1 MKKILSA
8 LISLI
13 MLFSIVS
20 VTPVMA
26 DSISGTYTFV
36 DTCYSPELGI
46 YVAVAKDLSSGTTPA
61 QIYVSDN
68 GSDWTLKKTLSQAK
82 HFGNPNTRQVVVWWE
97 KEQKFVLA
105 ANNKIFISD
114 DGTTWS
120 ESTNESMVGSNT
132 TVATNGQTL
141 ALAAGGVVKVYNS
154 LDDTPPISSDST
166 AFKLVDKS
174 AVAKT
179 IGLTPS
185 DPMRYAVGDQYKIWY
200 FDAEGTKTTL
210 TSNISA
216 QPYDMEYVEGFNG
229 WVMINGTAVLRILMN
244 DETTKYNNFSAM
256 KLSDGTDNTEKFTS
270 VGVNS
275 DNVVLGTAS
284 GKILIAPND
293 SSSLT
298 VDVPWVIAESGNG
311 SESNEEIR
319 SISAINDGM
328 FLVASKTKLF
338 MLVNE
343 DDKWVYYDVARDD
356 IVIEDTRFEI
366 PESGM
371 YSETLEPVHYDYKG
385 EISNDNIEK
394 FELISDLPDGVI
406 SESVSDS
413 SAQLV
418 IDSKTVG
425 GHEIKYRATTEKGKT
440 KDFTVTVVDEDH
452 IEIEGNDKIA
462 IPLDGEDNEQYTYTA
477 TVIGTDGQKM
487 NRNAEI
493 AVVSMPDGVKFD
505 EKTNTFTVDK
515 DTQAGELVIKASS
528 KVKPQN
534 AQEKTINI
542 TKRAADKIEFV
553 EAPDSIFI
561 PDNAKETFTYSA
573 KLYDQINK
581 EMVGRKTN
589 WSVEP
594 KEIESMEGVSI
605 NETTGELTVDSKAV
619 LGVISIK
626 ATDSQNTEISVQ
638 KDVKL
643 QYTDLRMAKEDLSEF
658 KIDTSVPV
666 TENLNLITKGTF
678 GSTISWRSSNED
690 IIKTDGTVIRPSR
703 EDKKVT
709 ITGVSKKNAASTE
722 VKYELVVKKA
732 DNLCINGD
740 LTEDT
745 VQGWFPKDNTVLS
758 IIKDNEENVLNSS
771 GTGAYQVLTLTND
784 SSYGFM
790 AKVKATK
797 GSKIRLVSEKG
808 GTIAEV
814 TATGDYQDIKASYD
828 YRKQKSSFEDKIY
841 LEYNGE
847 LQIKQL
853 KVFEI
858 TLELNKVS
866 SAVNKAVYSKSST
879 NINDAKKLVLA
890 FYDLPI
896 REELLDKLN
905 SINPSSGGN
914 SGGGGGGGGGGSSS
928 PSKSTSPA
936 DVKTD
941 TGTVAIQ
948 PQDKNEI
955 EKTEDELDTYLLRF
969 KDMKNHWARE
979 DVEYMAELGI
989 VNGDENDKFR
999 PEDRVSRAEFATMI
1013 SKTMGL
1019 DTTKYENS
1027 FFDVVSDDWYSGY
1040 VQTVRSNDY
1049 MSGYD
1054 GLFKPN
1060 ADITREEIARV
1071 IVAAYNSKTNTK
1083 LEKGKSLYFND
1094 LDDISYWA
1102 YDYIV
1107 EAADMGFIY
1116 GITDELFAPKQPAT
1130 RAQAAV
1136 MIKRVYDKLHPAAE

>member
-1 MKKILSA
+1 MKKILSV

-13 MLFSIVS
+13 MLFSIAS
-20 VTPVMA
+20 LTPVMA

-68 GSDWTLKKTLSQAK
+68 GSEWTLTKTLSQAK
-82 HFGNPNTRQVVVWWE
+82 HYGNPNTRQVVVWWE

-105 ANNKIFISD
+105 ANNKIFISG
-114 DGTTWS
+114 DGTTWT

-132 TVATNGQTL
+132 TVATNGQIL
-141 ALAAGGVVKVYNS
+141 ALAAGGTVKVYNS

-166 AFKLVDKS
+166 AFKLVDKD
-174 AVAKT
+174 AVSKT

-229 WVMINGTAVLRILMN
+229 WVMINGTAVLRILVN

-256 KLSDGTDNTEKFTS
+256 KLSDGTDNAEKFTS

-298 VDVPWVIAESGNG
+298 VDVPWTIAKAGNG

-343 DDKWVYYDVARDD
+343 DDKWVYYDTARDD
-356 IVIEDTRFEI
+356 IVLEDTRFEI
-366 PESGM
+366 PESGI

-385 EISNDNIEK
+385 EISEDAITE

-406 SESVSDS
+406 SESISDS
-413 SAQLV
+413 SAQLI

-425 GHEIKYRATTEKGKT
+425 GHEVKYRATTEKGKS
-440 KDFTVTVVDEDH
+440 KEFTITIVDEDH
-452 IEIEGNDKIA
+452 IEINGNDTIA
-462 IPLDGEDNEQYTYTA
+462 IPLEGEDNEEYTYNA
-477 TVIGTDGQKM
+477 NIIGTDGQTM
-487 NRNAEI
+487 NRNVEI
-493 AVVSMPDGVKFD
+493 TIISMPDGLKFND
-505 EKTNTFTVDK
+505 KTNTFTVNSNV
-515 DTQAGELVIKASS
+515 QSGNIVIKASS
-528 KVKPQN
+528 KSKPQN
-534 AQEKTINI
+534 IQEKTINI
-542 TKRAADKIEFV
+542 SKREANKIEFV
-553 EAPDSIFI
+553 DVPDSIFI
-561 PDNAKETFTYSA
+561 PDDSKKTFSFSA
-573 KLYDQINK
+573 KLYDQIGK
-581 EMVGRKTN
+581 EMVGRKIK
-589 WSVEP
+589 WSIEP
-594 KEIESMEGVSI
+594 GEISNTDGVSI

-619 LGVISIK
+619 LGTVTVK
-626 ATDSQNTEISVQ
+626 ATDSLNDGIFIQ
-638 KDVKL
+638 KDVTL
-643 QYTDLRMAKEDLSEF
+643 QYTDLRMTKEDLSEF
-658 KIDTSVPV
+658 EIDTSKPV
-666 TENLNLITKGTF
+666 TENLNLITKGKF
-678 GSTISWRSSNED
+678 ESTITWRSSDEN

-709 ITGVSKKNAASTE
+709 ITGVAKKNASYAE
-722 VKYELVVKKA
+722 VKYELIVKKA
-732 DNLCINGD
+732 DNLCTNGD

-745 VQGWFPKDNTVLS
+745 IQGWFQKDDTVLS
-758 IIKDNEENVLNSS
+758 IVKDNTENVLKSS
-771 GTGAYQVLTLTND
+771 GTGAYQVINVTND
-784 SSYGFM
+784 SSYGFV
-790 AKVKATK
+790 AKVKAEK
-797 GSKIRLVSEKG
+797 GSGIRITSEKG
-808 GTIAEV
+808 GVIAEV
-814 TATGDYQDIKASYD
+814 TATGDYQDIKTSYD
-828 YRKQKSSFEDKIY
+828 YRKQKNLFEDKIY

-847 LQIKQL
+847 LNIKQL

-866 SAVNKAVYSKSST
+866 SAVNKAVYSKAST
-879 NINDAKKLVLA
+879 DISEAKKLVLE

-896 REELLDKLN
+896 RAELLDKLS
-905 SINPSSGGN
+905 SITPSSGGN
-914 SGGGGGGGGGGSSS
+914 SGGSGGGGGGSSS
-928 PSKSTSPA
+928 SSKSTLPEN
-936 DVKTD
+936 VKND
-941 TGTVAIQ
+941 TGTIAIP

-955 EKTEDELDTYLLRF
+955 EKTEDDLDTYLLRF

-979 DVEYMAELGI
+979 DVESMAELGI
-989 VNGDENDKFR
+989 VNGDENDEFR

-1013 SKTMGL
+1013 SKAMGL
-1019 DTTKYENS
+1019 EMTEYENS

-1040 VQTVRSNDY
+1040 VQAVRSNDY

-1102 YDYIV
+1102 YDYVV
-1107 EAADMGFIY
+1107 EAADMEFIY

-1136 MIKRVYDKLHPAAE
+1136 MIKRVYDKLHPTE

>member
-1 MKKILSA
+1 
-8 LISLI
+8 

-229 WVMINGTAVLRILMN
+229 WVMINGTAVLRILVN

-356 IVIEDTRFEI
+356 IVLEDTRFEI

-385 EISNDNIEK
+385 EIS
-394 FELISDLPDGVI
+394 S
-406 SESVSDS
+406 
-413 SAQLV
+413 
-418 IDSKTVG
+418 
-425 GHEIKYRATTEKGKT
+425 
-440 KDFTVTVVDEDH
+440 
-452 IEIEGNDKIA
+452 
-462 IPLDGEDNEQYTYTA
+462 
-477 TVIGTDGQKM
+477 
-487 NRNAEI
+487 
-493 AVVSMPDGVKFD
+493 
-505 EKTNTFTVDK
+505 
-515 DTQAGELVIKASS
+515 
-528 KVKPQN
+528 
-534 AQEKTINI
+534 
-542 TKRAADKIEFV
+542 
-553 EAPDSIFI
+553 
-561 PDNAKETFTYSA
+561 
-573 KLYDQINK
+573 
-581 EMVGRKTN
+581 
-589 WSVEP
+589 
-594 KEIESMEGVSI
+594 
-605 NETTGELTVDSKAV
+605 
-619 LGVISIK
+619 
-626 ATDSQNTEISVQ
+626 
-638 KDVKL
+638 
-643 QYTDLRMAKEDLSEF
+643 
-658 KIDTSVPV
+658 
-666 TENLNLITKGTF
+666 
-678 GSTISWRSSNED
+678 
-690 IIKTDGTVIRPSR
+690 
-703 EDKKVT
+703 
-709 ITGVSKKNAASTE
+709 
-722 VKYELVVKKA
+722 
-732 DNLCINGD
+732 
-740 LTEDT
+740 
-745 VQGWFPKDNTVLS
+745 
-758 IIKDNEENVLNSS
+758 
-771 GTGAYQVLTLTND
+771 
-784 SSYGFM
+784 
-790 AKVKATK
+790 
-797 GSKIRLVSEKG
+797 
-808 GTIAEV
+808 
-814 TATGDYQDIKASYD
+814 
-828 YRKQKSSFEDKIY
+828 
-841 LEYNGE
+841 
-847 LQIKQL
+847 
-853 KVFEI
+853 
-858 TLELNKVS
+858 
-866 SAVNKAVYSKSST
+866 
-879 NINDAKKLVLA
+879 
-890 FYDLPI
+890 
-896 REELLDKLN
+896 
-905 SINPSSGGN
+905 
-914 SGGGGGGGGGGSSS
+914 
-928 PSKSTSPA
+928 
-936 DVKTD
+936 
-941 TGTVAIQ
+941 
-948 PQDKNEI
+948 
-955 EKTEDELDTYLLRF
+955 
-969 KDMKNHWARE
+969 
-979 DVEYMAELGI
+979 
-989 VNGDENDKFR
+989 
-999 PEDRVSRAEFATMI
+999 
-1013 SKTMGL
+1013 
-1019 DTTKYENS
+1019 
-1027 FFDVVSDDWYSGY
+1027 
-1040 VQTVRSNDY
+1040 
-1049 MSGYD
+1049 
-1054 GLFKPN
+1054 
-1060 ADITREEIARV
+1060 
-1071 IVAAYNSKTNTK
+1071 
-1083 LEKGKSLYFND
+1083 
-1094 LDDISYWA
+1094 
-1102 YDYIV
+1102 
-1107 EAADMGFIY
+1107 
-1116 GITDELFAPKQPAT
+1116 
-1130 RAQAAV
+1130 
-1136 MIKRVYDKLHPAAE
+1136 

>member
-229 WVMINGTAVLRILMN
+229 WVMINGTAVLRILVN

-356 IVIEDTRFEI
+356 IVLEDTRFEI

-440 KDFTVTVVDEDH
+440 KEFTVTVVDEDH
-452 IEIEGNDKIA
+452 IEIEGNDKMA
-462 IPLDGEDNEQYTYTA
+462 IPLDGEDDEQYTYTA

-784 SSYGFM
+784 SSYGFV

-797 GSKIRLVSEKG
+797 DSKIRLVSEKV

-914 SGGGGGGGGGGSSS
+914 SGGGGGGGGSSS

-941 TGTVAIQ
+941 TGTVAIP

-1013 SKTMGL
+1013 SKAMGL